1 MRDPQGNIYYQN
13 NITRETTRI
22 HPANLPPGWTESK
35 DPDGKPFFV
44 HHELQLASW
53 CRPGQQPLL
62 AASTTAAKPAAIPK
76 NQASRP
82 SLTGNPPPSNM
93 RPQSIAMTTRPN
105 GQGQRPAAS
114 SRPGQQQVSL
124 ATATEATINLFDP
137 SNGGIVRNTKIV
149 SHIAGQSVKGTVKAV
164 AQNQRLQTFARG
176 TGLAM
181 ANKKVKKAWR
191 KAAKEVA
198 SLDGHRKQ
206 EIYVT
211 QSGPQGKIAVQGAD
225 TDFEG
230 EYVIEYEDGTIEYY
244 DAKERLLRTSTVGPQ
259 RPAQQNPNLVQRPGI
274 QQRPPLQI
282 QSHQIPG
289 QQLVLQPAQ
298 QQIQVGQAQV
308 QQPQLQQNMPQAF
321 HLPQG
326 SLQQGQIQ
334 NSQTQQVQ
342 SQPIQPQQE
351 QLQSQ
356 PQAQQSQ
363 NYQGHLQQAAQGQ
376 LQQSIQAQLQPSQPQ
391 QGPANQAQTQSQA
404 QQNQCFLAQLQQ
416 VAQDQVR
423 QVVQQHLAQTQPTQS
438 QQSQS
443 QVQQAQAMLQ
453 RQQAQNQQM
462 EQQLKQVKL
471 QSQQNFNQQLQQL
484 QQQQQMASRPA
495 PQPQYTQN
503 QPSLLDQAVS
513 VLQQSTQ
520 QPQTVYVDQVPTQ
533 TVYMDQS
540 PAQAI
545 YIDQAPAQTLFVDK
559 SVAQQTAHIDQTAYT
574 QDQVVY
580 TDGSSG
586 DVNVEVTIEQN
597 VYIDQNYQDQSYVVQ
612 EETGIIEEGS
622 CDQVYELRDDG
633 CMDVGFEVDS
643 GDCGGFEDGG
653 FDF

>member
-44 HHELQLASW
+44 HHKLQLASW
-53 CRPGQQPLL
+53 CPPGQQPLF
-62 AASTTAAKPAAIPK
+62 AASTTAAKPAAMPK

-82 SLTGNPPPSNM
+82 SFTGNPPPSNM

-105 GQGQRPAAS
+105 GQGQRPAAA
-114 SRPGQQQVSL
+114 SRPGQQQISL

-198 SLDGHRKQ
+198 SLDGHRQQ
-206 EIYVT
+206 EIHVT

-225 TDFEG
+225 TNFDG

-244 DAKERLLRTSTVGPQ
+244 DAKERLLRTSTFGPQ
-259 RPAQQNPNLVQRPGI
+259 RPAQQISNSVQRPGI
-274 QQRPPLQI
+274 QQRPPPQI

-289 QQLVLQPAQ
+289 QQLVSQPAQ
-298 QQIQVGQAQV
+298 QQIQVGQAQA
-308 QQPQLQQNMPQAF
+308 QQPQLQQNMPQTF

-326 SLQQGQIQ
+326 LLQQGQIQ

-342 SQPIQPQQE
+342 SQSSQPQQE
-351 QLQSQ
+351 QIQSQ
-356 PQAQQSQ
+356 TQAQQSQ

-376 LQQSIQAQLQPSQPQ
+376 IQQSIQAQSQSSQPQ
-391 QGPANQAQTQSQA
+391 QEPANQAQTQSQA
-404 QQNQCFLAQLQQ
+404 QQNQCLLAQLQQ
-416 VAQDQVR
+416 VAQDQVQ

-438 QQSQS
+438 RQSQF

-453 RQQAQNQQM
+453 QQQVQNQQI
-462 EQQLKQVKL
+462 EQQLQQVKL
-471 QSQQNFNQQLQQL
+471 QARQNFNQQLQQL

-495 PQPQYTQN
+495 PQPQYIQN

-540 PAQAI
+540 P
-545 YIDQAPAQTLFVDK
+545 DQAPAQTLFVGQ
-559 SVAQQTAHIDQTAYT
+559 SAAHQTAYTDQTVYT

-580 TDGSSG
+580 TDGAAG
-586 DVNVEVTIEQN
+586 DVNVEVTIDQN
-597 VYIDQNYQDQSYVVQ
+597 VYIDQNHQDQSYVVQ
-612 EETGIIEEGS
+612 EETVINEEGD
-622 CDQVYELRDDG
+622 CDQVYELQDDG

-653 FDF
+653 FDL